1 MGTQVVI
8 PALLQQTPN
17 DYNPIANVKCV
28 IKPVCSVAQN
38 GEKIKI
44 FVVTD
49 DTKEIVDQS
58 ENIKKYLKKVT
69 GTMTELFDIVF
80 YHEAQVGA
88 DFDNFEAIKST
99 RNETLEMALSDFKNI
114 CDQ

>member
-1 MGTQVVI
+1 M
-8 PALLQQTPN
+8 
-17 DYNPIANVKCV
+17 
-28 IKPVCSVAQN
+28 
-38 GEKIKI
+38 
-44 FVVTD
+44 TD

-114 CDQ
+114 CDQEKREKQIMIIHETEARFSLKA